1 MHLRQIGDED
11 IGVDDTAK
19 AENSSSG
26 LRPTLS
32 LMMPPTG
39 CSSIRKISPA
49 KLIQVAVIA
58 WSL

>member
-1 MHLRQIGDED
+1 M
-11 IGVDDTAK
+11 TPPK
-19 AENSSSG
+19 PKNSSSG

-32 LMMPPTG
+32 LMIPPTG

-49 KLIQVAVIA
+49 RLIQVAVIA